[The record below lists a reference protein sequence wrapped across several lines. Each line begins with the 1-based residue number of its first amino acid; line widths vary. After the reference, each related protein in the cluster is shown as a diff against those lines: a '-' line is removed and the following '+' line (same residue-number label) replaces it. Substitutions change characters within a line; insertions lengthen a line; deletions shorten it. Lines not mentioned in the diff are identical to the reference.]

1 MSIARYSREV
11 HFDDLNNVHTF
22 AVLAVPPGSRVL
34 DLGAADGSV
43 ARVLAARGC
52 DVTAVERDP
61 DGVRALAAAGLRAVQ
76 ADLDHD
82 ADLGLPSGAYDVVL
96 LLDVLEHLVD
106 PAAVLARATR
116 WLAPGGRVML
126 SVPHVAHAAVR
137 LSLLQGR
144 FPRTDIGLLDRTHL
158 HFFDREQVEA
168 LLTGAGLS
176 ALDTLT
182 VVRDLHETELAIDPS
197 SLAPEVLAAATSD
210 PLARVYQFFIVAQ
223 PGAVAVA
230 GGGLLQHLLTRLQ
243 SVAASHRTLEARAR
257 QLEAERLALQVQI
270 ERRSRQGEAGVRA
283 TEAPAPPRGPSHVT
297 ADLVADLEADRD
309 QLRQQLIDRMEALRD
324 ASEAIAALQREVQVQ
339 RAFAQRMGA
348 TLPPAIGRVPTAAL
362 TPDGAGDLPNDA
374 LIALAAEVAE
384 YRRAPYAATF
394 AVVRRVDTWLLG
406 LPRLRRGIKAA
417 ARLVARARAGV

>member
-11 HFDDLNNVHTF
+11 HFEDLNNVHTF

-61 DGVRALAAAGLRAVQ
+61 DGVRALTAAGLRAVQ
-76 ADLDHD
+76 ADLDRD
-82 ADLGLPSGAYDVVL
+82 ADLGLPSGSYDVVL

-158 HFFDREQVEA
+158 HFFDRDQVET
-168 LLTGAGLS
+168 LLKDAGLA
-176 ALDTLT
+176 ALDTLS
-182 VVRDLHETELAIDPS
+182 VVRDLHETELVVDPS

-210 PLARVYQFFIVAQ
+210 PLARVYQFFVVAQ

-243 SVAASHRTLEARAR
+243 SVAASLRTLETRAR
-257 QLEAERLALQVQI
+257 QLEAERLALQVQL
-270 ERRSRQGEAGVRA
+270 ERRTRRSDAGGHASVSPV
-283 TEAPAPPRGPSHVT
+283 PARNPADLT

-309 QLRQQLIDRMEALRD
+309 QLRQQLSDRMEALRD
-324 ASEAIAALQREVQVQ
+324 ASDAIAALQREVEVQ
-339 RAFAQRMGA
+339 RAFAERMGA
-348 TLPPAIGRVPTAAL
+348 TLPPAMGRVPTAAL
-362 TPDGAGDLPNDA
+362 TPDGAGGLPNDA

-394 AVVRRVDTWLLG
+394 AVVRRVDAWLLG
-406 LPRLRRGIKAA
+406 MPRLRRGLKAA
-417 ARLVARARAGV
+417 ARAVARVRGGV

>member
-61 DGVRALAAAGLRAVQ
+61 DGVRALAAAGLRAVR

-82 ADLGLPSGAYDVVL
+82 GDLGLPSGAYDVVL

-283 TEAPAPPRGPSHVT
+283 TEAPAPPRDPSHVT
-297 ADLVADLEADRD
+297 AALVDLEADRD

-417 ARLVARARAGV
+417 ARLVARARGGV